1 MITEF
6 SPPSYTR
13 ENPLPSYVTDIQ
25 HYKLLGRVPGGYTI
39 TLAEM
44 IIGESLSAGTEL
56 THVLFRSYTDH
67 GERMAEIR
75 TRASGF
81 ERQANAMLSA
91 MSQAGVK
98 FNSVTFCKVE
108 KLMETLADWFRG
120 ANPEIEECYL
130 VSQSRH

>member
-1 MITEF
+1 MIK
-6 SPPSYTR
+6 SYNPKPYAG
-13 ENPLPSYVTDIQ
+13 ENPLPTYVTNIQ
-25 HYKLLGRVPGGYTI
+25 HYKLLGQAPGGYTI

-44 IIGESLSAGTEL
+44 ILGDSISAGTEL

-67 GERMAEIR
+67 GDRMAEVR

-91 MSQAGVK
+91 VSQAGVE

-108 KLMETLADWFRG
+108 KLMEALADWFRG
-120 ANPEIEECYL
+120 ANPELEGCYL